1 MAWLRNPVSLGVF
14 ALLLI
19 ILLASVVSIVPETR
33 QGVIVRL
40 EKPIATVNRYKVGE
54 TLGNTGAGLLARV
67 PFMDRVVWL
76 DKRVLDV
83 DLNNLS
89 VLSTDQRPLEV
100 DAYARFRI
108 VDPVQALQAV
118 GLSSGAEER
127 VTTALEQLFGSALRN
142 ELGKRDFGVLLS
154 PERGQLMDDIQ
165 KRLQQIAEPYGV
177 EIIDV
182 RIKHADLPNG
192 TPLASAI
199 ERMKNARLQQANV
212 IRANGQKEAS
222 IIRAQAQA
230 QAAQVYAAAFNQDPV
245 FYDFYRAMQSY
256 RATFGPDANGKMPTG
271 STNLILTPD
280 NSYLK
285 EFEGGA
291 RR

>member
-1 MAWLRNPVSLGVF
+1 MAWLRNPVSLAVF
-14 ALLLI
+14 GLIALILI
-19 ILLASVVSIVPETR
+19 ASSVSIVPETR

-40 EKPIATVNRYKVGE
+40 EKPILTVNSYQPGQP
-54 TLGNTGAGLLARV
+54 LGSSGTGLLFRM
-67 PFMDRVVWL
+67 PFFDRIVWL

-83 DLNNLS
+83 DLDNLS

-108 VDPVQALQAV
+108 VNPVRALQAV

-127 VTTALEQLFGSALRN
+127 VTSALQQLFGSALRN

-154 PERGQLMDDIQ
+154 PERGELMDDIQ
-165 KRLQQIAEPYGV
+165 KRLQQIAAPYGV
-177 EIIDV
+177 EIVDV

-192 TPLASAI
+192 TPLLSAI

-230 QAAQVYAAAFNQDPV
+230 QAAKIYADAFNQDPA

-256 RATFGPDANGKMPTG
+256 KTTFLPDGNGKAPAG

-285 EFEGGA
+285 EFENGG
-291 RR
+291 R

>member
-1 MAWLRNPVSLGVF
+1 MSIWLRNPISLGIA
-14 ALLLI
+14 ALLLL
-19 ILLASVVSIVPETR
+19 ILLASTIAIVPETR
-33 QGVIVRL
+33 QAVIVRL
-40 EKPIATVNRYKVGE
+40 EQPHVMVNRYQPGE
-54 TLGNTGAGLLARV
+54 ALGQTGAGLIARV
-67 PFMDRVVWL
+67 PFIDRIVWL

-108 VDPVQALQAV
+108 VDPMRTLQAV

-142 ELGKRDFGVLLS
+142 ELGKREFAALLS
-154 PERGQLMDDIQ
+154 PERSQMMDNIQ
-165 KRLQQIAEPYGV
+165 SRLQQIALPYGV

-182 RIKHADLPNG
+182 RIKHADLPPG
-192 TPLASAI
+192 TPLESAI
-199 ERMKNARLQQANV
+199 LRMKNARLQQAQV
-212 IRANGQKEAS
+212 IRSQGQKQAA
-222 IIRAQAQA
+222 IIKAEAQAR
-230 QAAQVYAAAFNQDPV
+230 AAQVYAQAFNKDPA

-256 RATFGPDANGKMPTG
+256 RLTFSPGTKDQVKGD
-271 STNLILTPD
+271 TNLILTPD

-285 EFEGGA
+285 QFEGGGK
-291 RR
+291 

>member
-1 MAWLRNPVSLGVF
+1 MAWLRNPITLGVV
-14 ALLLI
+14 ALIAL
-19 ILLASVVSIVPETR
+19 ILLASTISIVPETR

-40 EKPIATVNRYKVGE
+40 EKPIATVNSYTPGQK
-54 TLGNTGAGLLARV
+54 LGSSGAGLLVRV
-67 PFMDRVVWL
+67 PFFDRVVWL

-83 DLNNLS
+83 DLDNLS

-108 VDPVQALQAV
+108 VRPVLALQAV

-127 VTTALEQLFGSALRN
+127 VTSALQQLFGSALRN
-142 ELGKRDFGVLLS
+142 ELGTRDFNVLLS
-154 PERGQLMDDIQ
+154 PERNELMEDIQ
-165 KRLQQIAEPYGV
+165 KRLQVIAAPYGV
-177 EIIDV
+177 EIVDV
-182 RIKHADLPNG
+182 RIKHADLPPG
-192 TPLASAI
+192 TPLQSAI

-212 IRANGQKEAS
+212 IRANGTKAAS

-230 QAAQVYAAAFNQDPV
+230 QAAKIYADAFNQDPA
-245 FYDFYRAMQSY
+245 FYDFYRSMQSY
-256 RATFGPDANGKMPTG
+256 KSTFLPDASGKPPAG

-285 EFEGGA
+285 QFENGG
-291 RR
+291 R